1 MKHHAFAR
9 WKYSSEIEIFVTSN
23 VKTNKNETMNSNS
36 ESSIFRIDFLEIA
49 IGILLICCWVC
60 SYVLGYLVAPAA
72 FYLALL
78 MISYFVPRASQMK
91 ETAIALGVAFVMMR
105 IIHFIPVLGDWPAAM
120 FVIAGGCFAVLRKT
134 TNVDFSCSWSF
145 RFSKFEIASIAVIV
159 VPSLLIL
166 LWYYRTFP
174 EVAKSWPLPEMPGWA
189 VPLAICG
196 AALINGLGEELVY
209 RFILQRAFIKSNSP
223 AWAILMQAIAFGF
236 LHYRNGFP
244 QGWTGMLLTTL
255 FGAAIGI
262 QFFIT
267 RSITLA
273 WVTHAIMDAIMF
285 GIIVSTATP
294 TH

>member
-1 MKHHAFAR
+1 
-9 WKYSSEIEIFVTSN
+9 
-23 VKTNKNETMNSNS
+23 
-36 ESSIFRIDFLEIA
+36 
-49 IGILLICCWVC
+49 
-60 SYVLGYLVAPAA
+60 
-72 FYLALL
+72 
-78 MISYFVPRASQMK
+78 
-91 ETAIALGVAFVMMR
+91 
-105 IIHFIPVLGDWPAAM
+105 
-120 FVIAGGCFAVLRKT
+120 
-134 TNVDFSCSWSF
+134 
-145 RFSKFEIASIAVIV
+145 
-159 VPSLLIL
+159 
-166 LWYYRTFP
+166 
-174 EVAKSWPLPEMPGWA
+174 
-189 VPLAICG
+189 LAICG